1 MARQLNR
8 LVDSTLKKASYE
20 THGSVKLFDGGG
32 LYLHI
37 QQSGRY
43 WRMKYRIGGRE
54 RLLSIGVYPQV
65 SLKQARDE
73 RDYARQQVSQG
84 IDPVQAR
91 RERQQSQREKLD
103 NSFQALADEWLVKVH
118 AETVGATTYQKNKRR
133 LERLAYPYLGVR
145 PISEIQAP
153 EVLDVLRRIERQGH
167 VDSAHRVKTLVGQ
180 VLRYGIARGV
190 AARDVTADLK
200 GALAPIRQKHFA
212 AQTTPDELAPVL
224 NAIDGYR
231 GAPETVIALELL
243 PILLLRP
250 GNIRALEWSQVDLKA
265 RRIELAITKNGDP
278 LVVPLSD
285 QALSALQRIEPL
297 SRHRSRFVFPGARSA
312 ARPMSD
318 NAMGAALRNLGMK
331 DQQTAHGFRAVART
345 MLVERL
351 GFAVELV
358 EMQLGHR
365 VADTHGRAYNRT
377 QWLDERARMM
387 QAWADYLDTLRD
399 PHNNVTAIGG
409 GRA

>member
-1 MARQLNR
+1 M
-8 LVDSTLKKASYE
+8 
-20 THGSVKLFDGGG
+20 F
-32 LYLHI
+32 
-37 QQSGRY
+37 
-43 WRMKYRIGGRE
+43 
-54 RLLSIGVYPQV
+54 PQV

-103 NSFQALADEWLVKVH
+103 NSFQ
-118 AETVGATTYQKNKRR
+118 
-133 LERLAYPYLGVR
+133 
-145 PISEIQAP
+145 
-153 EVLDVLRRIERQGH
+153 
-167 VDSAHRVKTLVGQ
+167 
-180 VLRYGIARGV
+180 
-190 AARDVTADLK
+190 
-200 GALAPIRQKHFA
+200 ALAPIRQKHFA

-250 GNIRALEWSQVDLKA
+250 GNIRALEWSQVDIKA

-365 VADTHGRAYNRT
+365 VADASATLPRRPARSIRTVSTHLGAPGRVDPA
-377 QWLDERARMM
+377 RA
-387 QAWADYLDTLRD
+387 
-399 PHNNVTAIGG
+399 PGG
-409 GRA
+409 GVRTD

>member
-8 LVDSTLKKASYE
+8 LTDSALKKAFYE
-20 THGSVKLFDGGG
+20 THGNTKLFDGGG

-73 RDYARQQVSQG
+73 RDHARQQVSQG
-84 IDPVQAR
+84 VDPVQAR

-118 AETVGATTYQKNKRR
+118 AETVGATTYEKNKRR
-133 LERLAYPYLGVR
+133 LERLAYPRLGVR

-250 GNIRALEWSQVDLKA
+250 GNIRALEWDQVDIKA

-285 QALSALQRIEPL
+285 QALAALQRIESL
-297 SRHRSRFVFPGARSA
+297 SRHRSRFVFPGARST

-377 QWLDERARMM
+377 QWLNERAHMM

-399 PHNNVTAIGG
+399 RSTT
-409 GRA
+409 